1 MATLELNKRRE
12 EQGLATQNITLH
24 SCFLGNP
31 GTGKT
36 TVARLLGEILYH
48 KGITKDK
55 KFVEISRSDLVA
67 GYRGQTAIQTKSIL
81 ESALGGV
88 LFIDEAYTLHQDDR
102 DSFGTEA
109 IDTILKFME
118 DYRND
123 IVIIFAG
130 YSKEMEIFL
139 DSNPGLRNR
148 VPNKFIFEDYTIDE
162 FVEIGL
168 LDLQK

>member
-1 MATLELNKRRE
+1 ME
-12 EQGLATQNITLH
+12 EFWLLYRKIV
-24 SCFLGNP
+24 NP
-31 GTGKT
+31 NCLI
-36 TVARLLGEILYH
+36 RHIR
-48 KGITKDK
+48 I
-55 KFVEISRSDLVA
+55 
-67 GYRGQTAIQTKSIL
+67 
-81 ESALGGV
+81 
-88 LFIDEAYTLHQDDR
+88 
-102 DSFGTEA
+102 SFGNVRDEIYKQYDLFADIEEIEIERKLQQTLV
-109 IDTILKFME
+109 TIRNKFSKNSVLKFME

-162 FVEIGL
+162 LVEIGL